1 MTQLEAIYREALE
14 NIKNTLDG
22 CGMRQDEEMPLSE
35 LLLLRVAREALSA
48 QGEQGTQTY
57 EEARIC
63 PDCDGY
69 GSLGHAPDGRLIS
82 CESCGG
88 HEDSIGTGVIKA
100 VISPTPTAQEPPT
113 ETQERCQP
121 RAGTG
126 VVALSAY
133 VEGVSKLAHGMI
145 AVFNNMKCRV
155 LWRNNER
162 PWQNE
167 VFLLGLPGGLVVWA
181 TADEIKWV

>member
-48 QGEQGTQTY
+48 QEEQGTQTY

-113 ETQERCQP
+113 ETQERCP
-121 RAGTG
+121 KCKTEVEWVVPPIPG
-126 VVALSAY
+126 VKPFFQCQDPDCNWMSDDDFPVT
-133 VEGVSKLAHGMI
+133 ESK
-145 AVFNNMKCRV
+145 
-155 LWRNNER
+155 
-162 PWQNE
+162 
-167 VFLLGLPGGLVVWA
+167 
-181 TADEIKWV
+181 

>member
-1 MTQLEAIYREALE
+1 MKKKIE
-14 NIKNTLDG
+14 TLTESQKSKLLG
-22 CGMRQDEEMPLSE
+22 CPFCGEIPDFESDVQEVGSYYAVECPGCN
-35 LLLLRVAREALSA
+35 A
-48 QGEQGTQTY
+48 QGPIAEYPDTACDVWD
-57 EEARIC
+57 ARSKSEIEKH
-63 PDCDGY
+63 
-69 GSLGHAPDGRLIS
+69 GSA
-82 CESCGG
+82 
-88 HEDSIGTGVIKA
+88 
-100 VISPTPTAQEPPT
+100 PTPTAQEPHDLRQPSAYKDVPTIATNNGPELPT